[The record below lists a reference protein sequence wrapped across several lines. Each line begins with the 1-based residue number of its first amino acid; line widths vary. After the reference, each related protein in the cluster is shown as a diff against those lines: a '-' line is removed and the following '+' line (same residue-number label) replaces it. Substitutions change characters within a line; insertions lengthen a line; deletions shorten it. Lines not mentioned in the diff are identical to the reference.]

1 MTHSQPHRAG
11 FSSHRLCRI
20 DRLFERYVQSGLLS
34 GILGIVYR
42 RGEVV
47 HASAVGMRERES
59 LRPITEDTI
68 FRVYSMTKPI
78 TAVAALM
85 LYEDGRFLLD
95 DPLATYIPE
104 FEDVRVY
111 TGDLDNLETPDRPIH
126 VKDLFMHT
134 AGLTYGW
141 DQEHPVDEL

>member
-1 MTHSQPHRAG
+1 
-11 FSSHRLCRI
+11 
-20 DRLFERYVQSGLLS
+20 
-34 GILGIVYR
+34 
-42 RGEVV
+42 
-47 HASAVGMRERES
+47 
-59 LRPITEDTI
+59 
-68 FRVYSMTKPI
+68 MTKPI